1 MKLTMDDLICIASRL
16 AKLEQEDQ
24 KLREDMAAI
33 VSNVEAR
40 MSNRVTNL
48 ETSIRSTRATDSAFG
63 SDPSVGAMR

>member
-33 VSNVEAR
+33 VSSAEMR
-40 MSNRVTNL
+40 MSKRVTNL
-48 ETSIRSTRATDSAFG
+48 ETSIRSTRAMDSAFG
-63 SDPSVGAMR
+63 SDPSAGIMR